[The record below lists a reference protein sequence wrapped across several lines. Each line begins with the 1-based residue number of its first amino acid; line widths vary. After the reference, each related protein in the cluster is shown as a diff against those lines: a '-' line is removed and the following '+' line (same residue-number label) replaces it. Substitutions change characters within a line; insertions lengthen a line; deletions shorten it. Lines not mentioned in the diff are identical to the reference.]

1 MADETGAPDERPL
14 EIGHQV
20 FGQDEISC

>member
-1 MADETGAPDERPL
+1 MADETGAPDERLL